1 MPALFNII
9 LATPHKFNAFVR
21 LCGLKTDE
29 GVMSKNNPEN
39 RGQVTELRV
48 YNGKKVKPVLFI
60 NRNRRYIAAQYENG
74 DLVMDPIKKMPIPYQ
89 QV

>member
-1 MPALFNII
+1 MRPLFNII
-9 LATPHKFNAFVR
+9 LATPPKDIHKGGFAQQAY
-21 LCGLKTDE
+21 E
-29 GVMSKNNPEN
+29 GTMSKNNPEN

-74 DLVMDPIKKMPIPYQ
+74 ELVLDPIKKTPIPYQ

>member
-1 MPALFNII
+1 MS
-9 LATPHKFNAFVR
+9 
-21 LCGLKTDE
+21 
-29 GVMSKNNPEN
+29 SKNNPEN

-74 DLVMDPIKKMPIPYQ
+74 DLVMDPVKKMPIPYQ

>member
-1 MPALFNII
+1 MRALYNII
-9 LATPHKFNAFVR
+9 LAWPHKLFAFVALR
-21 LCGLKTDE
+21 MNE
-29 GVMSKNNPEN
+29 GAMSKNNPEN

-74 DLVMDPIKKMPIPYQ
+74 DLVMDPVKKTPIPYQ